1 MMQKYKEKLSEEK
14 KLLGEYHLVLGLEI
28 HMHVKTDRKMFC
40 NCSTKGIYDA
50 EPNTHTCPVCL
61 GLPGALPVPNK
72 EAVTKTQKLGLALNC
87 EINKNSRFDRKHYF
101 YPDLPKGYQISQYKQ
116 PLCGNGFLKLP
127 TGSTVDIERIHLE
140 EDTAK
145 SFHSGSKTLIDFNKS
160 GMALI
165 EMVTKPTIYT
175 VVDAVEY
182 GQQVQEIVRHLD
194 ISDANM
200 ELGQLRIEPNISLRS
215 FKRKEEGRLAD
226 YKVEIKNINSFKFME
241 KAIKAEIKRQRDI
254 LDSNRTPL
262 QENRGF
268 DEMSGKTVSQRSKEE
283 AQDYRY
289 FPEPDIPPMVFSD
302 DHIKSLEED
311 SLSLPEEIKQELMDT
326 YDLSRQE
333 VEVLFAEEL
342 IDLLEELINLGVDG
356 KEAVNILVN
365 RPEYR
370 KMSPGEI
377 VQSIEEKENKI
388 EDTSQLQNLV
398 IAVIKEN
405 PEVVEQIKQGKETA
419 KEYLLGQVMR
429 KTKGKADP
437 VIVRKI
443 INEKL

>member
-1 MMQKYKEKLSEEK
+1 
-14 KLLGEYHLVLGLEI
+14 
-28 HMHVKTDRKMFC
+28 
-40 NCSTKGIYDA
+40 
-50 EPNTHTCPVCL
+50 L